1 MCSYQ
6 LFLTSGGSGGGNKSH
21 GSHGHHHNKGGHKSK
36 NHGAS
41 NTTEEGRGYFRACTF
56 PISTYKY
63 YSIHL
68 TRFVKCNI
76 PVFFISHLDKTCPI
90 CLDEFTNPK
99 RTKCGH
105 KFCSGCL
112 EKALK
117 FDPFC
122 PTCKQ
127 ALRAIIGKQPVGGK
141 MTHKVCPEA
150 VCPSLPIMH
159 C

>member
-1 MCSYQ
+1 MQNYQ
-6 LFLTSGGSGGGNKSH
+6 LLLTSGGGGGGNKDPH
-21 GSHGHHHNKGGHKSK
+21 GSHRHHHNKGSHGSK
-36 NHGAS
+36 DHRAS
-41 NTTEEGRGYFRACTF
+41 NTTEEGTGYFETCTF
-56 PISTYKY
+56 PISGYKY

-68 TRFVKCNI
+68 TRFVKCTI

-90 CLDEFTNPK
+90 CLDKFTNPT
-99 RTKCGH
+99 RTKCRH

-127 ALRAIIGKQPVGGK
+127 PLRPIVGKQPVGGQ
-141 MTHKVCPEA
+141 MTHKVCPDTDYRN
-150 VCPSLPIMH
+150 LL
-159 C
+159 